1 MARGYRQSDGLAG
14 RPARRAGAR
23 EGHTLLEALIAVV
36 VLSIVVFGAAA
47 FMQAGAVVVDK
58 AQILRTATQV
68 AQDRLEQT
76 KALAYASVVNANGTT
91 TVSGQ
96 VYTWTITVTTAQAD
110 PGDASSTYKIIHCN
124 VTHSGTGQS
133 VAVRSAVAP

>member
-1 MARGYRQSDGLAG
+1 MTNDDRQWAGWAG
-14 RPARRAGAR
+14 RPAQRAETR
-23 EGHTLLEALIAVV
+23 SGHTLLEALIAVV

-58 AQILRTATQV
+58 AQVLRTATQV
-68 AQDRLEQT
+68 AQDRLEQA
-76 KALAYASVVNANGTT
+76 KALAYASIVNASGTA

-96 VYTWTITVTTAQAD
+96 TYSWTITVTTAQAD
-110 PGDASSTYKIIHCN
+110 PGDAASTYKIIHCN
-124 VTHSGTGQS
+124 VTHAGTGQS